1 MPISRPISL
10 IALKDFGLAASC
22 M

>member
-10 IALKDFGLAASC
+10 IALNDFGLAASC